1 MKALAISVAAIT
13 LLAVTPTHAQELG
26 SVSTGN
32 VSISV
37 TIGPIGAT
45 IAAAQTGAKGLWS
58 FNSNNQG
65 LMVNIPATATQGQ
78 TQSLSL
84 YAVHSAPLRVRS
96 NDLNVSRGET
106 NSDRGLERIDFSLN
120 APTLNTDKN
129 SLFLTIYGI

>member
-26 SVSTGN
+26 SASTGN

-65 LMVNIPATATQGQ
+65 LMVNIPTTTTQGQ

-106 NSDRGLERIDFSLN
+106 NSDRGLERIDFNLD
-120 APTLNTDKN
+120 APTLRTDKN